1 MASIESSLLM
11 EATSDFEK
19 TKILGSWPRFRVL
32 GLFQASHLLMEQS
45 FLFLETLVSHLYS
58 GNCNLT

>member
-32 GLFQASHLLMEQS
+32 SLFQASHLLMEQS